1 MAPYK
6 LRGASAVLSL
16 ETAWNKAKFPG
27 IQTEEQMG
35 RNLFVVSR
43 RYPDLYEYL
52 RERFASDSAVE
63 VILDRRIAQRR
74 QSNQAASAERRRA
87 DRRRRPE
94 VETELETRSHAIITI
109 PDSIDQ

>member
-1 MAPYK
+1 
-6 LRGASAVLSL
+6 
-16 ETAWNKAKFPG
+16 
-27 IQTEEQMG
+27 MG

-63 VILDRRIAQRR
+63 VILDRRLTQRR
-74 QSNQAASAERRRA
+74 QNQTPYGSERRRA

-94 VETELETRSHAIITI
+94 VEMELQTRSHAIITI
-109 PDSIDQ
+109 PDPIVD

>member
-1 MAPYK
+1 
-6 LRGASAVLSL
+6 
-16 ETAWNKAKFPG
+16 
-27 IQTEEQMG
+27 MG

-52 RERFASDSAVE
+52 RERFASDTAVE

-74 QSNQAASAERRRA
+74 RADTPQETERRRA

-94 VETELETRSHAIITI
+94 VEIELETRSHAIITI
-109 PDSIDQ
+109 PEEGAE